1 MSDVYAVLLALGSNI
16 ERQKNMPL
24 AFSVLRQHP
33 QLKLCAVSPI
43 YESKPVGG
51 LPNQPIFS
59 NAAVYVET
67 SLKPQRLK
75 AALREIEKEF
85 GRVRTADKY
94 APRPIDIDIAMYDQQ
109 ILELEGNRIPDPDLL
124 RFPHI
129 ALPVADIAPHWL
141 HPEVGLTLRQIADSL
156 EYDKREIYQI

>member
-1 MSDVYAVLLALGSNI
+1 MSKAHAVLLALGSNI
-16 ERQKNMPL
+16 ERHKNMPL
-24 AFSVLRQHP
+24 AFSVLQQHP
-33 QLKLCAVSPI
+33 KLKLCAVSPI
-43 YESKPVGG
+43 YESLPVGDR
-51 LPNQPIFS
+51 PNQPIYY

-67 SLKPQRLK
+67 PLNPQPLK

-124 RFPHI
+124 RYPHI
-129 ALPVADIAPHWL
+129 ALPLADIAADWL

-156 EYDKREIYQI
+156 EYNKTEIYQI